1 MLMDTI
7 SIWEKETFFAPQD
20 VIIIGSGFVG
30 LWSAFYL
37 KKKHPKLRLTIV
49 ERGIIPTGA
58 STRNAGF
65 ACFGS
70 LSELVSDAQIMGT
83 DKMLELVEM
92 RYKGLEK
99 IQQYFGKGEIDFEV
113 CGGYELYNDDKV
125 STEKLEQNISYLNSL
140 LKPIT
145 GSKRTYRLADDE
157 ISGFG
162 FGVTKHLVKNKLEG
176 YQHSGK
182 LVQSLLHKV
191 QGMGVNVL
199 NGFEIKNI
207 HQNQKTIELTTN
219 QPFNLSTNKLLLCT
233 NAFTKDLLP
242 EIDIV
247 PVRGQVVVTL
257 PIENLLFKGTFHAE
271 EGFYYFRN
279 LGNRVLLGGARNKA
293 FDAEQTTDLS
303 TSETIQQELEKFLAE
318 VVLPNHPDAYTIDHR
333 WSGTMAFGKEKLPI
347 VKEVAPNIFCA
358 VRMSGIGVALAPV
371 VAKKVTE
378 MMF

>member
-1 MLMDTI
+1 MDTI